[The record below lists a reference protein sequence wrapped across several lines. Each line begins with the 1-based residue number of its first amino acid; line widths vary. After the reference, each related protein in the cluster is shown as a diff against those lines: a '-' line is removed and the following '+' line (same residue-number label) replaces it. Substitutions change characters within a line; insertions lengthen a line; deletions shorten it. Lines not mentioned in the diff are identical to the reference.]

1 MYEYVDDKEF
11 VSKMR
16 NLCGNIMQDL
26 CHTLKTEYNI
36 GANFFLVGSGARRLI
51 TQNASQPV
59 DLDYNLK
66 IVKCDNIKDCRGIKE
81 KVQKAFNIVL
91 EDYELDDCH
100 DSTSSLTSGLIYFTE
115 GNHTEFSMD
124 VCIIKTNA
132 NGNYSRLIHEKH
144 GCWSLDQYYWCE
156 AKNSGNL
163 PKKIS
168 AIKHYGYWDDV
179 REQYR
184 DIKNMYLRSGD
195 HDHPSFICYI
205 EAVNNVYNSL

>member
-1 MYEYVDDKEF
+1 MYKYVDDKEF

-26 CHTLKTEYNI
+26 CHTLKTEHSI
-36 GANFFLVGSGARRLI
+36 GANFFMVGSGARRLI

-59 DLDYNLK
+59 DLDYNLE
-66 IVKCDNIKDCRGIKE
+66 ILKCADFDDCRDIKE
-81 KVQKAFNIVL
+81 KVQQAFDTVL
-91 EDYELDDCH
+91 KGYNLRTCQ
-100 DSTSSLTSGLIYFTE
+100 DSTSSLTTFPICFTKE
-115 GNHTEFSMD
+115 NSPAFSMD
-124 VCIIKTNA
+124 VCIIVTDSR
-132 NGNYSRLIHEKH
+132 GNCYRLIHEKH
-144 GCWSLDQYYWCE
+144 GCRSWDQYYWCE

-168 AIKHYGYWDDV
+168 AIKSAGYWEDV
-179 REQYR
+179 RMQYR